1 MTDKPLSGKRALFVA
16 EYLKDRNAT
25 QAAIRAGYSEATA
38 KQQGSRL
45 LTRVD
50 VRAAVVVSDTRVVAK
65 VEKSAADISR
75 VAWSIAEDPEA
86 PPSARIQALNLE
98 ARRFR
103 EYADKHEHS
112 GPDGG
117 PIPLEVLAMFANVSP
132 DRIKELAQRGIDS
145 A

>member
-50 VRAAVVVSDTRVVAK
+50 IRAAVVVSDTRVVAK

-103 EYADKHEHS
+103 EYADKHEIDARVAVLS
-112 GPDGG
+112 LPVGTTLDDLKALRDGLNAG
-117 PIPLEVLAMFANVSP
+117 
-132 DRIKELAQRGIDS
+132 DS
-145 A
+145 

>member
-1 MTDKPLSGKRALFVA
+1 VTDKPLSGKRALFVA

-50 VRAAVVVSDTRVVAK
+50 IRAAVVVSDTRVVAK

-103 EYADKHEHS
+103 EYADKHEIDARVAVLS
-112 GPDGG
+112 LPVGTTLDDLKALRDGLNAG
-117 PIPLEVLAMFANVSP
+117 
-132 DRIKELAQRGIDS
+132 DS
-145 A
+145 

>member
-1 MTDKPLSGKRALFVA
+1 MALTVTDKPLSGKRALFVA

-50 VRAAVVVSDTRVVAK
+50 IRAAVVVSDTRVVAK

-103 EYADKHEHS
+103 EYADKHEIDARVAVLS
-112 GPDGG
+112 LPVGTTLDDLKALRDGLNAG
-117 PIPLEVLAMFANVSP
+117 
-132 DRIKELAQRGIDS
+132 DS
-145 A
+145 